1 MTAPTSA
8 RAPETEIGSLVELM
22 DERAGRLDRN
32 VLYHYLTDGAEVT
45 FAELPVRAARVAGQL
60 ASGGVAPGEHVG
72 ILVED
77 RAVFCDAFYGLQH
90 LGAVPVPLGLAG
102 HVGSEA
108 WCAVLRD
115 RVERM
120 RLVAIATDGA
130 SAQAYR
136 DAVPEL
142 RAIGIDGALGNA
154 VPAGPPNPVA
164 FIQPSSGTTGQ
175 PKGIVISQR
184 AVLANLWSIREQWQI
199 QPGDSGLSWLP
210 LFHDMGLIGTVI
222 NALWSEGTLHQWPT
236 ESFLRSPGR
245 WLELLSEL
253 QVTFAIAPPFAL
265 ELVGRRF
272 RRRGGDADL
281 SSVQHVLVGA
291 ETIRP
296 SVIEAFAEVF
306 EPRGLRPEALCPT
319 YGLAEAT
326 LAVTAK
332 PAGTRFVTVE
342 DGRHVWVS
350 CGRPVPG
357 VEICLDP
364 DTNELLALTPAAMTG
379 YLDDPEATAAAF
391 DGEWLRTGDVAQVV
405 DDEVVI
411 VGRLKEM
418 INRNGQR
425 VAASDFELAVQ
436 GTEGV
441 LPDRVVAFG
450 DVGPE
455 GERVVLL
462 AESRYKSAK
471 AGEVVLA
478 LRAKLADAGLPA
490 DVVELVPAGFIPRTT
505 SGKLRRGAARARW
518 QSPDPAGGE
527 AGLPGEVPTLGVGDE
542 R

>member
-1 MTAPTSA
+1 VSGDSA
-8 RAPETEIGSLVELM
+8 ITSLVELM
-22 DERAGRLDRN
+22 DERAGRRDGHI
-32 VLYHYLTDGAEVT
+32 LYNYLATGEQWT
-45 FAELPVRAARVAGQL
+45 FADLPNRAARVAGQL
-60 ASGGVAPGEHVG
+60 AAAGVAPGEHVG

-102 HVGSEA
+102 NVGSES

-120 RLVAIATDGA
+120 RLVGIATDDM
-130 SAQAYR
+130 SAVALAE
-136 DAVPEL
+136 AVPEL
-142 RAIGIDGALGNA
+142 RAIGVDGARGNA
-154 VPAGPPNPVA
+154 VAPGPVSDVA
-164 FIQPSSGTTGQ
+164 FIQPSSGTTGA
-175 PKGIVISQR
+175 PKGIVISQ
-184 AVLANLWSIREQWQI
+184 AALLANLQSIREQWQVTEA
-199 QPGDSGLSWLP
+199 DSGLTWLP

-222 NALWSEGTLHQWPT
+222 NALWSGGTLYQWPT

-245 WLELLSEL
+245 WVELLGEL
-253 QVTFAIAPPFAL
+253 RVTFAIAPPFAL

-281 SSVQHVLVGA
+281 SSVHTMLVGA

-296 SVIEAFAEVF
+296 GVIEGFAEVF
-306 EPRGLRPEALCPT
+306 EPLGLPADALCPT

-332 PAGTRFVTVE
+332 PRGTRFVTVR
-342 DGRHVWVS
+342 DGLHEWVS
-350 CGRPVPG
+350 CGRPVPD
-357 VEICLDP
+357 VEIKLDP
-364 DTNELLALTPAAMTG
+364 ATNELLTRTPAAMTG
-379 YLDDPEATAAAF
+379 YLDDPVATAAAF
-391 DGEWLRTGDVAQVV
+391 DGEWLRTGDVAQIV
-405 DDEVVI
+405 DGETVI

-418 INRNGQR
+418 VNRNGQR

-441 LPDRVVAFG
+441 LPDRVIAFG
-450 DVGPE
+450 DVGAE

-462 AESRYKSAK
+462 AESRYKSAR

-478 LRAKLADAGLPA
+478 LRKRLADAGLPA

-505 SGKLRRGAARARW
+505 SGKLRRGAARERW
-518 QSPDPAGGE
+518 QAGESSRGE
-527 AGLPGEVPTLGVGDE
+527 ALLP